1 MIVICMQAN
10 SRMCA
15 RMFKLSQSTS
25 TQTMLILAVSLSH
38 MTEKAAKCALRLRA
52 IALVM
57 AVFLAF
63 RANMVWAFVT
73 AACLVAIIVAR
84 RAYRNVIRFI
94 IDIILLINA
103 VIVLIASKLLSKHCI
118 PGFASQ
124 HNTLVII
131 AFVFAFHCDG
141 SKFTSGIRNIVVFII
156 LMPTSV

>member
-1 MIVICMQAN
+1 MVRVYGAAVLGKLRIDRM
-10 SRMCA
+10 SRA
-15 RMFKLSQSTS
+15 YREQNVEPINFHLRA
-25 TQTMLILAVSLSH
+25 MLILAVSLPH

-73 AACLVAIIVAR
+73 AASLVSIIVAR

-94 IDIILLINA
+94 IDIFVLINA
-103 VIVLIASKLLSKHCI
+103 VIFLVASKLLTKHCI
-118 PGFASQ
+118 PRFASQ

-131 AFVFAFHCDG
+131 AFVFHFHCDG
-141 SKFTSGIRNIVVFII
+141 SMFTSGI
-156 LMPTSV
+156 